1 LICRIFFGTLNG
13 MKDQKKGR
21 GRPPKSSD
29 KLQTEYLD
37 VRLTEVEK
45 KGFKD
50 AADVEGMPLS
60 AWVRHILRQA
70 ATKVLRE
77 AEKPIAFLE

>member
-1 LICRIFFGTLNG
+1 

-29 KLQTEYLD
+29 QKQTEYLD
-37 VRLTEVEK
+37 VRLTGVEK

-50 AADVEGMPLS
+50 AADVAGMALS
-60 AWVRHILRQA
+60 AWVRYTLRQA
-70 ATKVLRE
+70 ATKTLRE
-77 AEKPIAFLE
+77 AEKPIAFLD

>member
-1 LICRIFFGTLNG
+1 
-13 MKDQKKGR
+13 MKNTQKGR

-29 KLQTEYLD
+29 QKQTEYLD

-50 AADVEGMPLS
+50 AADLMGMPLS
-60 AWVRHILRQA
+60 GWVRLTLRQA
-70 ATKVLRE
+70 ATKVLRD
-77 AEKPIAFLE
+77 AEKPIAFLD